1 MTAKAL
7 EKINGTHAAYLEK
20 LHNEL
25 KHHASEGADKWHD
38 TQAERYGGKIRGYL
52 EALEACGII
61 THRDVQALYL
71 YYRANI

>member
-7 EKINGTHAAYLEK
+7 EKINGIHASNLEI

-25 KHHASEGADKWHD
+25 KRHANEGEDKWHD
-38 TQAERYGGKIRGYL
+38 AQAERYGGKMRGYL